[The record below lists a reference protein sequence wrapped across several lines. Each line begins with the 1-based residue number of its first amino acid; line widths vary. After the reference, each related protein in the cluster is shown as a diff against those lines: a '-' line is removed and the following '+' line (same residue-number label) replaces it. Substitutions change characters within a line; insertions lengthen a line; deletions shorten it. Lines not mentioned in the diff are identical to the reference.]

1 MKNFEFKKIA
11 EEDIPLLHTWLK
23 RPHVSEFWK
32 EKAPVDLATFRKDFA
47 GKMSDE
53 KADPYLVM
61 LQGKPIGY
69 IQTHALG
76 DKTFGIEQFIGV
88 EEFVNK
94 GLGSMFV
101 KEFTDQLLLNK
112 NVQRV
117 ITDPSVLNLRAQKAY
132 EKAGFK
138 KLSGK
143 NSFDNGEVVLME
155 KRPKKSPGEIFT
167 PTEDVK
173 QKTSP
178 KEIGRSMKKA
188 S

>member
-32 EKAPVDLATFRKDFA
+32 EQAPVDLATFRKKFA

-53 KADPYLVM
+53 KADPYLVV

-101 KEFTDQLLLNK
+101 KEFTDQLLLK
-112 NVQRV
+112 KDVQR
-117 ITDPSVLNLRAQKAY
+117 IISDPSVLNLRAQKAY

-155 KRPKKSPGEIFT
+155 KRVRKSSVEIFD
-167 PTEDVK
+167 PEESIK
-173 QKTSP
+173 EKTSS
-178 KEIGRSMKKA
+178 KENGRSIKKA

>member
-1 MKNFEFKKIA
+1 MKNFEFKKLA
-11 EEDIPLLHTWLK
+11 DEDIPLIHTWLSS
-23 RPHVSEFWK
+23 PHLKTFWK
-32 EKAPVDLATFRKDFA
+32 ADEILDLEAFRKDFA
-47 GKMSDE
+47 GKMTS
-53 KADPYLVM
+53 KKIDPYLVV

-69 IQTHALG
+69 IQSFAMG
-76 DKTFGIEQFIGV
+76 DKTFGIEQFIAV

-101 KEFTDQLLLNK
+101 KEFTDELLLNK
-112 NVQRV
+112 NIHRI
-117 ITDPSVLNLRAQKAY
+117 ITDPDISNLRAQKAY

-155 KRPKKSPGEIFT
+155 KRPKKSSVETFT
-167 PTEDVK
+167 PPENVK
-173 QKTSP
+173 QKASS
-178 KEIGRSMKKA
+178 KEIGRTIKKA

>member
-1 MKNFEFKKIA
+1 MKNFEFKKLA
-11 EEDIPLLHTWLK
+11 VEDIPLVHSWLK
-23 RPHVSEFWK
+23 RPHVSEFWD
-32 EKAPVDLATFRKDFA
+32 EKNTPDLETFKKKFEGTLAT
-47 GKMSDE
+47 E
-53 KADPYLVM
+53 KIDPYLVI

-69 IQTHALG
+69 IQSFAMG

-101 KEFTDQLLLNK
+101 KEFTDELLMKK
-112 NVQRV
+112 NVTRI

-155 KRPKKSPGEIFT
+155 KKI
-167 PTEDVK
+167 
-173 QKTSP
+173 
-178 KEIGRSMKKA
+178 KKA

>member
-1 MKNFEFKKIA
+1 MKNFEFKKLA
-11 EEDIPLLHTWLK
+11 DEDIPLVHSWL
-23 RPHVSEFWK
+23 RGRHVSEFWK
-32 EKAPVDLATFRKDFA
+32 DDQVTLDLEAFRKKFT
-47 GKMSDE
+47 GRITSE
-53 KADPYLVM
+53 KADPYLVI
-61 LQGKPIGY
+61 LQGKPIGF
-69 IQTHALG
+69 IQSFFMG

-101 KEFTDQLLLNK
+101 KEFTDELLLNK
-112 NVQRV
+112 NITRI
-117 ITDPSVLNLRAQKAY
+117 ITDPSVLDIRAQKAY

-155 KRPKKSPGEIFT
+155 KRPVQI
-167 PTEDVK
+167 
-173 QKTSP
+173 
-178 KEIGRSMKKA
+178 KKA